1 MGNICARIFRS
12 LVLLSPRQTFAGDEV
27 GFYSP
32 TIPGFRVGEAGSG
45 GAGRHGVRGRR
56 GCQARARH
64 DPPPPQQQQQPEEE
78 KQQRKGEEWALAAL
92 CGWMQLGEKNAMLGR
107 RVHRLLREG
116 VRDPDGRAWLA
127 RSPRRLDLQV
137 GFRDLDLRL

>member
-1 MGNICARIFRS
+1 M
-12 LVLLSPRQTFAGDEV
+12 LLSPCQRIAGNEV
-27 GFYSP
+27 GFDLP
-32 TIPGFRVGEAGSG
+32 RIPGSSVGEAGSDF
-45 GAGRHGVRGRR
+45 AGRHGVWGRRGRR
-56 GCQARARH
+56 ARRQARARH